1 MNNVIDLK
9 RLHFTTTTI
18 KEQNGHERKVYAIKQ
33 SQLDELGI
41 RAAYGNE
48 PDCPVFTLVDDE
60 GKRHICTSAGPL
72 SIPGTTNVYIGR
84 KYNFGHWYYKHNLHI
99 IDDKSF

>member
-1 MNNVIDLK
+1 MSNVIDLK

-18 KEQNGHERKVYAIKQ
+18 KDASGHERKTYAIKQ

-41 RAAYGNE
+41 RPAYGNE
-48 PDCPVFTLVDDE
+48 PDCPAFTLIDEDD
-60 GKRHICTSAGPL
+60 KRHLCVSEGPL

-84 KYNFGHWYYKHNLHI
+84 KYRFGHWYYKNFLHI